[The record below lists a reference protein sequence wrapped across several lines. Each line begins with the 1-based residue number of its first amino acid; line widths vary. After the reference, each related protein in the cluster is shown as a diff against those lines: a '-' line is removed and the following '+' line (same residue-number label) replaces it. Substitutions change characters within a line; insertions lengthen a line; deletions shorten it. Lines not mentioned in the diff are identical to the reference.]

1 MNGSKE
7 KGSQQ
12 VQELAALAD
21 RIAAALP
28 HLSKKH
34 KELARFVLDQPE
46 FVAFASAHEVGVE
59 TDTSA
64 ATVVRFCQALGYE
77 GYQQLQEAIRVR
89 LALQRTAV
97 QRFAERLEGPISN
110 QDLLTRVFAMDIQN
124 IERTA
129 VLGSSDRLQ
138 GAAAA
143 IRRARQAIIVGSGLA
158 ATLVECL
165 AYSLQVLDISTRS
178 VTGGEE
184 PLALAL
190 TFSQPE
196 DVVIAISLRRNPR
209 YAMKAIEH
217 ARAIGA
223 KAIGI
228 ANSEFSPVIREADY
242 AFPVVTDGIAHSPS
256 PVAAVALLNAL
267 VAALSLTAPEQTAQS
282 LQQIDATYKESGLL
296 DE

>member
-1 MNGSKE
+1 MDDPQDTGSE
-7 KGSQQ
+7 QAR
-12 VQELAALAD
+12 ELAELAD

-28 HLSKKH
+28 ELSKKH
-34 KELARFVLDQPE
+34 KEIAHFVLDQPDL
-46 FVAFASAHEVGVE
+46 VAFASAHEVGVE

-77 GYQQLQEAIRVR
+77 GYQQLQETIRAR
-89 LALQRTAV
+89 LSLQRTAV
-97 QRFAERLEGPISN
+97 QRFEERLEAPVSQ
-110 QDLLTRVFAMDIQN
+110 QDLLTRVFAADIHN

-129 VLGSSDRLQ
+129 VLASSDRLQ
-138 GAAAA
+138 EAAAA
-143 IRRARQAIIVGSGLA
+143 IRHARQVIIVGSGLA
-158 ATLVECL
+158 AMLVECL
-165 AYSLQVLDISTRS
+165 AYSLQVLDVPARS

-196 DVVIAISLRRNPR
+196 DVVIAISLKRNPR
-209 YAMKAIEH
+209 YTLTAVEH

-223 KAIGI
+223 KSIGI
-228 ANSEFSPVIREADY
+228 ANSELSPVIQETDF
-242 AFPVVTDGIAHSPS
+242 AFPVVTDGVIQSPS

-267 VAALSLTAPEQTAQS
+267 AAALSLTAPERTAQS
-282 LQQIDATYKESGLL
+282 LQQIDTTYKRSGLL